1 MENRLTKEELRER
14 SSETLARLSPHLFLF
29 ASVILLVAALH
40 RGATFLLD
48 GVSHNSWVSLMKL
61 FGRLAAL
68 LGISGLSLR
77 ISQRAPRLGKMSQ
90 TVASAAVLFTLALII
105 LVTAEN
111 IGFTLGFVPVVG
123 LGTFL
128 LSVGTY
134 SLSGTAIIRT
144 EAYPVLIGKLLL
156 AAAVSLLAVFFG
168 MVFLP
173 INWIGVI
180 IEAMLFLFY
189 LGVGYSIRTG
199 DGIAVGTEPASDMI
213 P

>member
-1 MENRLTKEELRER
+1 
-14 SSETLARLSPHLFLF
+14 
-29 ASVILLVAALH
+29 
-40 RGATFLLD
+40 
-48 GVSHNSWVSLMKL
+48 
-61 FGRLAAL
+61 
-68 LGISGLSLR
+68 
-77 ISQRAPRLGKMSQ
+77 MSQ

-134 SLSGTAIIRT
+134 SLSGIAIIRT

-156 AAAVSLLAVFFG
+156 AAAVLLLAVFFG
-168 MVFLP
+168 MIFLP

-180 IEAMLFLFY
+180 IEAMLFLLY

-199 DGIAVGTEPASDMI
+199 DGIAVGTEPASDTI

>member
-1 MENRLTKEELRER
+1 MGQ
-14 SSETLARLSPHLFLF
+14 PHE
-29 ASVILLVAALH
+29 VIW
-40 RGATFLLD
+40 T
-48 GVSHNSWVSLMKL
+48 
-61 FGRLAAL
+61 FGRSPRDKWTQSPNLATRSPIREDESDGCLRSRSIHARTDNP
-68 LGISGLSLR
+68 GYSRKYRIHFRFRSL
-77 ISQRAPRLGKMSQ
+77 
-90 TVASAAVLFTLALII
+90 
-105 LVTAEN
+105 
-111 IGFTLGFVPVVG
+111 VG

-134 SLSGTAIIRT
+134 SLSGIAIIRT

-180 IEAMLFLFY
+180 IEAMLFLLY

-199 DGIAVGTEPASDMI
+199 DGIAVGTESASDTI

>member
-1 MENRLTKEELRER
+1 
-14 SSETLARLSPHLFLF
+14 
-29 ASVILLVAALH
+29 
-40 RGATFLLD
+40 
-48 GVSHNSWVSLMKL
+48 VS
-61 FGRLAAL
+61 R
-68 LGISGLSLR
+68 
-77 ISQRAPRLGKMSQ
+77 

-134 SLSGTAIIRT
+134 SLSGIAIVRT

-180 IEAMLFLFY
+180 IEAMLFLLY

-199 DGIAVGTEPASDMI
+199 DGIAVGTESASDTI

>member
-1 MENRLTKEELRER
+1 MENRPTKEELHER
-14 SSETLARLSPHLFLF
+14 SSETLARLSPHLFFF

-48 GVSHNSWVSLMKL
+48 GVSHNLWVSLMKL

-77 ISQRAPRLGKMSQ
+77 ISQRAPRLGRVSR

-134 SLSGTAIIRT
+134 SLSGIAIIRT

-173 INWIGVI
+173 INWISVI
-180 IEAMLFLFY
+180 IEAMLFLLY

-199 DGIAVGTEPASDMI
+199 DGIAVGTEPTSDTI